1 MALGERAATLL
12 GPGQHGTTFGGN
24 PVAAAAGLATLG
36 VIERDG
42 VLAHVRDVG
51 ARLAGAVTGSLVKEV
66 RAVGLLVAVELT
78 APVAARVAA
87 LALEAGF
94 IVNPVTSSALRLA
107 PPLVVTWEQLRTF
120 VDFLAGLP
128 APLPTPEEA

>member
-1 MALGERAATLL
+1 MA
-12 GPGQHGTTFGGN
+12 GP
-24 PVAAAAGLATLG
+24 
-36 VIERDG
+36 
-42 VLAHVRDVG
+42 
-51 ARLAGAVTGSLVKEV
+51 LVKEV

-94 IVNPVTSSALRLA
+94 IVNAVTPSALRLA
-107 PPLVVTWEQLRTF
+107 PPLVITWEQLSTF

-128 APLPTPEEA
+128 AQLPTPEEA